1 MAILFNKIWSENFQ
15 FSPTFLEPCLIKLRY
30 RLKVFQVLLTK
41 MPRSFLPY
49 SQLSYFPHLHVLPF
63 TQCIYITFFCLLTAS
78 TISKLGVV
86 SLLLDSKATIT
97 HEALTMMLQ
106 IPLVATDTGSS
117 LPGGAEHL
125 RYAVRMGPSEHDIS
139 AAIQGIISYHNWT
152 NLLVMYDGEFTK
164 EEFFFRRFFFFFLQ
178 QYKILGT
185 YSPTPPPNDL
195 LPHENC

>member
-1 MAILFNKIWSENFQ
+1 M
-15 FSPTFLEPCLIKLRY
+15 
-30 RLKVFQVLLTK
+30 
-41 MPRSFLPY
+41 
-49 SQLSYFPHLHVLPF
+49 
-63 TQCIYITFFCLLTAS
+63 
-78 TISKLGVV
+78 GVV

-106 IPLVATDTGSS
+106 IPLVATDTGSN

-164 EEFFFRRFFFFFLQ
+164 EEFFLAGFFFCISIRFWEHTHLP
-178 QYKILGT
+178 
-185 YSPTPPPNDL
+185 SPQTTFCPIRIVKL
-195 LPHENC
+195 LRGVVIIPFVLFYCHVSL

>member
-1 MAILFNKIWSENFQ
+1 M
-15 FSPTFLEPCLIKLRY
+15 
-30 RLKVFQVLLTK
+30 
-41 MPRSFLPY
+41 
-49 SQLSYFPHLHVLPF
+49 
-63 TQCIYITFFCLLTAS
+63 
-78 TISKLGVV
+78 GVV

-106 IPLVATDTGSS
+106 IPLVATDTGSN

-164 EEFFFRRFFFFFLQ
+164 EEFFFGGFFFLQ

-185 YSPTPPPNDL
+185 YSPTPPPNHL
-195 LPHENC
+195 LPHKNC

>member
-1 MAILFNKIWSENFQ
+1 
-15 FSPTFLEPCLIKLRY
+15 
-30 RLKVFQVLLTK
+30 

-49 SQLSYFPHLHVLPF
+49 SHLYFFPHLHVVPF
-63 TQCIYITFFCLLTAS
+63 TQCIYITLFCLLTAS

-117 LPGGAEHL
+117 LPGGADHL

-164 EEFFFRRFFFFFLQ
+164 EEFFFFFRRFFFFLQ
-178 QYKILGT
+178 QYKILGK
-185 YSPTPPPNDL
+185 YSPTPPPNHL
-195 LPHENC
+195 LPHENRRKSWLGEW

>member
-1 MAILFNKIWSENFQ
+1 
-15 FSPTFLEPCLIKLRY
+15 
-30 RLKVFQVLLTK
+30 

-49 SQLSYFPHLHVLPF
+49 SHLYFFPHLHVVPF
-63 TQCIYITFFCLLTAS
+63 TQCIYITFFCLLIAS

-139 AAIQGIISYHNWT
+139 AAIQGIIGYHNWT
-152 NLLVMYDGEFTK
+152 NLLVMYMSPLEVYRWTHALRGEASMFCS
-164 EEFFFRRFFFFFLQ
+164 
-178 QYKILGT
+178 LGMCAT
-185 YSPTPPPNDL
+185 LYGIGRSPYRL
-195 LPHENC
+195 LV

>member
-1 MAILFNKIWSENFQ
+1 M
-15 FSPTFLEPCLIKLRY
+15 
-30 RLKVFQVLLTK
+30 
-41 MPRSFLPY
+41 
-49 SQLSYFPHLHVLPF
+49 PF

-78 TISKLGVV
+78 TVSKLGVV

-125 RYAVRMGPSEHDIS
+125 RYVVRMGPSEHDIS
-139 AAIQGIISYHNWT
+139 AAIQGIIGYHNWT

-164 EEFFFRRFFFFFLQ
+164 EEFFSAVFFGNSIRFWEHTHLPCPQTTFCPMRIV
-178 QYKILGT
+178 K
-185 YSPTPPPNDL
+185 L
-195 LPHENC
+195 LRGVVIIPFVLFYCHVSL